1 MSLLL
6 ETNRNL
12 QKQLDSIKSDF
23 EKEKTSFA
31 NALRSLRAEKNHLSE
46 DLEREKAQLEKEKE
60 ELETKL
66 VTTKDEMLALRTYV
80 SRKGEGGEKEGGS
93 REREVWRREKGW
105 GREKGRE
112 RRGTYVVF
120 LYSMV
125 HD

>member
-6 ETNRNL
+6 ETNRKL
-12 QKQLDSIKSDF
+12 QKQLDSINSDF

-80 SRKGEGGEKEGGS
+80 SRKGDGGGKGGRKEG
-93 REREVWRREKGW
+93 ERGLDEG
-105 GREKGRE
+105 E
-112 RRGTYVVF
+112 RMG
-120 LYSMV
+120 
-125 HD
+125 

>member
-6 ETNRNL
+6 ETNRKL
-12 QKQLDSIKSDF
+12 QKQLDSINSDF

-46 DLEREKAQLEKEKE
+46 DLEREKAQIEKEKE

-80 SRKGEGGEKEGGS
+80 SRKGDGGEKEEG
-93 REREVWRREKGW
+93 RKEREGWMREKGW
-105 GREKGRE
+105 GREKGGE
-112 RRGTYVVF
+112 RRGAYVVF

>member
-6 ETNRNL
+6 ETNRKL
-12 QKQLDSIKSDF
+12 QKQLDSINSDF

-80 SRKGEGGEKEGGS
+80 SRKGDGGGKGGRKEG
-93 REREVWRREKGW
+93 ERGLDEGERMGQRKR
-105 GREKGRE
+105 GREE
-112 RRGTYVVF
+112 RGLCCF
-120 LYSMV
+120 PL
-125 HD
+125 